1 MILPDHMIQ
10 YDNMIQQFVEDDAVL
25 SNILPSGFAVGPQH
39 FGRRLCI
46 PLPLGKGKLVG
57 VLERSE
63 GIGFV
68 LIILIKQISRTG
80 FKNMAK

>member
-1 MILPDHMIQ
+1 MD
-10 YDNMIQQFVEDDAVL
+10 QFVQADAAF
-25 SNILPSGFAVGPQH
+25 SSIL
-39 FGRRLCI
+39 

-63 GIGFV
+63 GMGFV